1 MHERVRCEAKQVAMT
16 LVSKEKAILFAD
28 VSGSTTLYEKLGDRP
43 AAKAIEV
50 CLDALREI
58 VERREGQVV
67 KTIGDE
73 IMAVFARPE
82 TASAA
87 ARDMQLRV
95 SAMEP
100 VGGVK
105 FAIRIGF
112 HFGPVLEDKAD
123 FLGDGVNTAA
133 RLTSLAKSGQ
143 ILTSSATANTLS
155 TTQRLYLRD
164 LDTLTVKGKQ
174 EAVHVYELLWG
185 DTDDATQVR
194 GLASSANV
202 KTTLTLEIGG
212 RTVSFPE
219 GKTVLTMGR
228 EKTCDIVV
236 AERTA
241 SRNHARIE
249 RSGLLFVLIDESTN
263 GTYVLME
270 RDHEV
275 LLRRDRVMLRG
286 RGKIGFG
293 TSTGK
298 AAELVRF
305 DCS

>member
-1 MHERVRCEAKQVAMT
+1 MT
-16 LVSKEKAILFAD
+16 LVSKERAILFAD
-28 VSGSTTLYEKLGDRP
+28 VSGSTALYEKLGDKP
-43 AAKAIEV
+43 AAKAIEA
-50 CLDALREI
+50 CLGELREI
-58 VERREGQVV
+58 VARRDGQVV

-73 IMAVFARPE
+73 IMVVFARPE
-82 TASAA
+82 AASAA

-95 SAMEP
+95 SSLAP
-100 VGGVK
+100 VAGVK

-143 ILTSSATANTLS
+143 ILTSGATANTLS
-155 TTQRLYLRD
+155 TTQRIYLRD
-164 LDTLTVKGKQ
+164 LDTVNVKGKQ
-174 EAVHVYELLWG
+174 EAVRVYELLWG
-185 DTDDATQVR
+185 DSEDATQLS

-202 KTTLTLEIGG
+202 KATLTLEIGG
-212 RTVSFPE
+212 RTLDFPE

-236 AERTA
+236 AEKTA

-263 GTYVLME
+263 GTYVAME
-270 RDHEV
+270 KDKEV
-275 LLRRDRVMLRG
+275 LLRRDRIMLRG

-298 AAELVRF
+298 ATELMKF
-305 DCS
+305 DCA

>member
-1 MHERVRCEAKQVAMT
+1 MT
-16 LVSKEKAILFAD
+16 LVSKERAILFAD
-28 VSGSTTLYEKLGDRP
+28 VSGSLAFYETLGDKP
-43 AAKAIEV
+43 GSKAIKA
-50 CLDALREI
+50 CLAELREI
-58 VERREGQVV
+58 VEKREGQVV
-67 KTIGDE
+67 KIVGDE
-73 IMAVFARPE
+73 IMAVFDRPE

-87 ARDMQLRV
+87 ARDMQQRV

-123 FLGDGVNTAA
+123 FLGAGVDTAA
-133 RLTSLAKSGQ
+133 RLRSLAKSGQ
-143 ILTSSATANTLS
+143 ILTSGSTANKLS
-155 TTQRLYLRD
+155 ITQRIYLRD
-164 LDTLTVKGKQ
+164 QDTVNLKGRQ
-174 EAVHVYELLWG
+174 DTGDVYEILSG
-185 DTDDATQVR
+185 DTEGATHVA
-194 GLASSANV
+194 GLASSASV
-202 KTTLTLEIGG
+202 KAMLTLEIGG
-212 RTVSFPE
+212 RTLDFPD

-228 EKTCDIVV
+228 EKNCDIVV
-236 AERTA
+236 TEKTA

-249 RSGLLFVLIDESTN
+249 RNGLQFILIDESTN
-263 GTYVLME
+263 GTYVAME
-270 RDHEV
+270 GDHEV

-298 AAELVRF
+298 ATGVVLF

>member
-1 MHERVRCEAKQVAMT
+1 MT
-16 LVSKEKAILFAD
+16 LVSKERAILFAD
-28 VSGSTTLYEKLGDRP
+28 VSGSMAFYETLGDKLGS
-43 AAKAIEV
+43 KAIKA
-50 CLDALREI
+50 CLSELREI
-58 VERREGQVV
+58 IEKREGQVV

-73 IMAVFARPE
+73 IMAVFEKSE

-95 SAMEP
+95 SSMEP

-123 FLGDGVNTAA
+123 FLGEGVNTAA
-133 RLTSLAKSGQ
+133 RLRSLAKSGQ
-143 ILTSSATANTLS
+143 ILTTGTTANKLS
-155 TTQRLYLRD
+155 ITQRIYLRD
-164 LDTLTVKGKQ
+164 QDKEGKEDPKGGQ
-174 EAVHVYELLWG
+174 GALHVYELLWS
-185 DTDDATQVR
+185 DTREATHVA
-194 GLASSANV
+194 GLATSANV
-202 KTTLTLEIGG
+202 KATLTLEIGG
-212 RTVSFPE
+212 RTMDFPE

-228 EKTCDIVV
+228 DKTCDVV
-236 AERTA
+236 VPEKTA

-249 RSGLLFVLIDESTN
+249 RSGLQFVLIDESTN
-263 GTYVLME
+263 GTYVAME
-270 RDHEV
+270 GHNEV
-275 LLRRDRVMLRG
+275 LLRHDRLLLRG

-298 AAELVRF
+298 ATELVLF

>member
-1 MHERVRCEAKQVAMT
+1 MT
-16 LVSKEKAILFAD
+16 LVSKERAILFAD
-28 VSGSTTLYEKLGDRP
+28 VSGSTALYEKLGDKP
-43 AAKAIEV
+43 AAKAIEA
-50 CLDALREI
+50 CLGELREI
-58 VERREGQVV
+58 VARREGQVV

-73 IMAVFARPE
+73 IMVVFVKPE
-82 TASAA
+82 AASAA

-95 SAMEP
+95 SALPP
-100 VGGVK
+100 VAGVK

-143 ILTSSATANTLS
+143 ILTSGATANTLS
-155 TTQRLYLRD
+155 TTQRIYLRD
-164 LDTLTVKGKQ
+164 LDTINIKGKR
-174 EAVHVYELLWG
+174 EAVRVYELLWG
-185 DTDDATQVR
+185 DTEEATYVA

-202 KTTLTLEIGG
+202 KAFLTLEIGE
-212 RTVSFPE
+212 RTMSFPE

-228 EKTCDIVV
+228 EKDCDVV
-236 AERTA
+236 VPEKTA

-249 RSGLLFVLIDESTN
+249 RSGLQFVLIDESTN
-263 GTYVLME
+263 GTYVAME
-270 RDHEV
+270 GHNEL
-275 LLRRDRVMLRG
+275 LLRHDRVLLRG

-298 AAELVRF
+298 AKELVRF

>member
-1 MHERVRCEAKQVAMT
+1 MT
-16 LVSKEKAILFAD
+16 LISKERAILFAD
-28 VSGSTTLYEKLGDRP
+28 VSGSTALYEKLGDKP
-43 AAKAIEV
+43 AAKAIEA
-50 CLDALREI
+50 CLGELREI
-58 VERREGQVV
+58 VARRDGQVV

-73 IMAVFARPE
+73 IMVVFARPE
-82 TASAA
+82 AACAA

-95 SAMEP
+95 SSLPP
-100 VGGVK
+100 VAGVK

-112 HFGPVLEDKAD
+112 QFGPVLEDKAD

-143 ILTSSATANTLS
+143 ILTSGATANTLS
-155 TTQRLYLRD
+155 TTQRIYLRD
-164 LDTLTVKGKQ
+164 LDNISVKGKQ
-174 EAVHVYELLWG
+174 EAVRVYELLWG
-185 DTDDATQVR
+185 DTEDATQVA

-202 KTTLTLEIGG
+202 KAMLTLEIGE
-212 RTVSFPE
+212 RTMDFPE

-228 EKTCDIVV
+228 DKTCDVV
-236 AERTA
+236 VPEKTA

-249 RSGLLFVLIDESTN
+249 RSGLQFVLIDESTN
-263 GTYVLME
+263 GTYVAME
-270 RDHEV
+270 GHNEV
-275 LLRRDRVMLRG
+275 LLRHDRLLLRG

-298 AAELVRF
+298 ATELVLF